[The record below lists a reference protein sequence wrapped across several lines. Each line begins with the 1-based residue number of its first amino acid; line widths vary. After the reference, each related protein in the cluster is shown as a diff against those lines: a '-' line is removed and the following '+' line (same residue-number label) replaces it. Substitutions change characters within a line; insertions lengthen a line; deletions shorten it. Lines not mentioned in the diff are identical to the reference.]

1 MTQTMTLKEAKAKKE
16 EKRLYA
22 LHYQRRV
29 RAAAKAE
36 EADRASI
43 TDEIDFE
50 AYRASG
56 GVIGIPNSRCRYCT
70 SPAVNNCCPTCET
83 VRCSFGKCRG
93 VPTVRCSHKR
103 CDEGRCDE
111 GLCGG

>member
-1 MTQTMTLKEAKAKKE
+1 MTQPVTLTPKEAKAKKE

-22 LHYQRRV
+22 LHYQRRL

-50 AYRASG
+50 PYRASG
-56 GVIGIPNSRCRYCT
+56 GVIGIPIGRCRYCGE
-70 SPAVNNCCPTCET
+70 PAIRNCCATCKI
-83 VRCSFGKCRG
+83 VMRSQCNY
-93 VPTVRCSHKR
+93 
-103 CDEGRCDE
+103 GRCDE
-111 GLCGG
+111 GLCGGVQA